1 MSEARTIQRYDY
13 IDYLRAVG
21 IILMV
26 LAHIPLSDS
35 FVHYVHGFHMPLFFV
50 VSGFLFKGGGTAHLW
65 KTAKKL
71 LIPYFSFAVVA
82 YLLWFVEIQPQSLME
97 ALKPV
102 MAVFWVNSEGMPLAG
117 ALWFLTAMLF
127 VNVIVFGIETI
138 LGENKAKWI
147 VVFGIFIFG
156 LLETKILPFRLPWS
170 TGAACVGVG
179 YFYFGRLMKRGWNSN
194 IMTKFRSIQAWIYCI
209 ILLFTGCSIMMN
221 GILNMRKGEYACIP
235 LSIINSFITV
245 FALWLLVYRI
255 SPIVDSKLGHIANE
269 IKRIGQYSVI
279 WLCCNELTINVVWSV
294 MDKMRFH
301 NLVIEVLV
309 VFISLKICEK
319 LFTMTPLSVL
329 VGFSYVKERR

>member
-255 SPIVDSKLGHIANE
+255 SPSVDSKLGHIANE

>member
-1 MSEARTIQRYDY
+1 M
-13 IDYLRAVG
+13 
-21 IILMV
+21 
-26 LAHIPLSDS
+26 
-35 FVHYVHGFHMPLFFV
+35 
-50 VSGFLFKGGGTAHLW
+50 W

-179 YFYFGRLMKRGWNSN
+179 
-194 IMTKFRSIQAWIYCI
+194 
-209 ILLFTGCSIMMN
+209 
-221 GILNMRKGEYACIP
+221 
-235 LSIINSFITV
+235 
-245 FALWLLVYRI
+245 
-255 SPIVDSKLGHIANE
+255 
-269 IKRIGQYSVI
+269 
-279 WLCCNELTINVVWSV
+279 
-294 MDKMRFH
+294 
-301 NLVIEVLV
+301 
-309 VFISLKICEK
+309 
-319 LFTMTPLSVL
+319 
-329 VGFSYVKERR
+329 

>member
-1 MSEARTIQRYDY
+1 M
-13 IDYLRAVG
+13 
-21 IILMV
+21 
-26 LAHIPLSDS
+26 
-35 FVHYVHGFHMPLFFV
+35 
-50 VSGFLFKGGGTAHLW
+50 W